1 MARSRRRRGLF
12 CPKPPFHLPP
22 SGEGRCLPYL
32 WPPSAATHRRLPAA
46 QALLCAARAFYLPG
60 VAPREYANGDKVEI
74 NVHKL
79 SSPKTHL
86 PYDYYSLAFCRP
98 EETVHA
104 AENLG
109 EVMTGAVIQNSVYDI
124 YMGKSE
130 FKIACRSVLSKP
142 QKQALSQ
149 RVRQDYRVHMI
160 MDNLPAATKMIA
172 ELPDGSKKD
181 M

>member
-1 MARSRRRRGLF
+1 
-12 CPKPPFHLPP
+12 
-22 SGEGRCLPYL
+22 
-32 WPPSAATHRRLPAA
+32 
-46 QALLCAARAFYLPG
+46 
-60 VAPREYANGDKVEI
+60 
-74 NVHKL
+74 
-79 SSPKTHL
+79 
-86 PYDYYSLAFCRP
+86 
-98 EETVHA
+98 
-104 AENLG
+104 
-109 EVMTGAVIQNSVYDI
+109 MTGAVIQNSVYDI

-181 M
+181 MCGAPRLKLAASVWRKPT